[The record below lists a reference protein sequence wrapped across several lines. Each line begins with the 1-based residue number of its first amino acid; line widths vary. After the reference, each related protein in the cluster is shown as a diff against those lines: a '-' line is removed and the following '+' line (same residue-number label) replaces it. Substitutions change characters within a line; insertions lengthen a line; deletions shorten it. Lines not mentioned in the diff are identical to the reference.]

1 MKTERIRS
9 CRHSRR
15 RLQAL
20 SKRENKPGRNWPAV
34 LEYATSIR
42 EGRKIACDELKQTVE
57 RFFRDLENPDYWM
70 DYKAPEFCIGIIEK
84 TMCHQQ
90 GERLDGEPLR
100 GKPFLLEPFHK
111 FIIYNL
117 VGFKLT
123 GTKIVRYHEALIYI
137 PRKNIKTS
145 FAASL
150 AWALSLLYR
159 RSGSKMYIASAALM
173 QSMESY
179 NFLAYNIR
187 RLGED
192 SKDGGSVRIVDN
204 HNEHSLSADLGDGS
218 FFIRALAA
226 NPDSQDS
233 LNANIAIC
241 DEIHAF
247 KQPKQYNL
255 FKEAMKA
262 YTNKLLIGISTAGD
276 NEQAFL
282 GQRLKYCRKVLDGTV
297 SDEQY
302 FIFMCCAPDGVR
314 DGSVDFTDPAV
325 HEMANPAYGVS
336 IRPEEILNDSLQA
349 QNDPQQRKDF
359 FAKSLNVYTNAMRA
373 YFDVDEFRASDNEY
387 HWTLEEL
394 AKLPI
399 DWYGGADLSKL
410 HDLTAAALFGHYKG
424 VDIVI
429 THAFF
434 PVVAAHLKADQDNIP
449 LFGWAEDGWLTLCN
463 SPTVNHQDVVAWFVD
478 MRRKGFKIRQV
489 GHDRKFCREYFLGMK
504 EAGFKIIDQ
513 PQYYYK
519 KSEGFRYIEHS
530 AKNGKLYYLHSEAF
544 EYCVENV
551 AAVEKTDDMIQY
563 EKVQPEH
570 RIDLFDASVFACI
583 RYLENMDKRQKA
595 SAWWGER
602 RGDDD

>member
-1 MKTERIRS
+1 MNRTK
-9 CRHSRR
+9 
-15 RLQAL
+15 A
-20 SKRENKPGRNWPAV
+20 KNWPEV
-34 LEYATSIR
+34 LEYAQSIR
-42 EGRKIACDELKQTVE
+42 DGRKIACDELKQAVE
-57 RFFRDLENPDYWM
+57 RFFHDLDNPDYWM
-70 DYKAPEFCIGIIEK
+70 DHKAPEFCIGVIEK
-84 TMCHQQ
+84 TLCHQQ
-90 GERLDGEPLR
+90 GERLDGTPLR

-117 VGFKLT
+117 VGFKLA
-123 GTKIVRYHEALIYI
+123 GTELVRFHEALIYI

-179 NFLAYNIR
+179 NFLAYNVR
-187 RLGED
+187 RMGED
-192 SKDGGSVRIVDN
+192 AKDGGSVRIIDN

-218 FFIRALAA
+218 LYIRALAA

-297 SDEQY
+297 TDEQY
-302 FIFMCCAPDGVR
+302 FIFMCCAPEGVK
-314 DGSVDFTDPAV
+314 DGSVDFTDPSI

-359 FAKSLNVYTNAMRA
+359 FAKSLNVYTNAMAA
-373 YFDVDEFRASDNEY
+373 YFDIEEFRRSDQGY
-387 HWTLEEL
+387 DWTLDQL

-410 HDLTAAALFGHYKG
+410 HDLTAAALFGRYKG
-424 VDIVI
+424 ADILI

-463 SPTVNHQDVVAWFVD
+463 SPTVNHSDVVAWFEN
-478 MRRKGFKIRQV
+478 MRKRGFKIRQV

-504 EAGFKIIDQ
+504 AAGFQVIDQ
-513 PQYYYK
+513 PQYYYR
-519 KSEGFRYIEHS
+519 KSEGFRYIEQS
-530 AKNGKLYYLHSEAF
+530 AKNGALCYLHSEAF

-551 AAVEKTDDMIQY
+551 SAVEKTDDMIQY
-563 EKVQPEH
+563 DKVQPEH
-570 RIDLFDASVFACI
+570 RIDLFDAAVFACI
-583 RYLENMDKRQKA
+583 RYLENMEKQKRGRD
-595 SAWWGER
+595 WWGAAEQK
-602 RGDDD
+602 GVTQ